1 MGQINTTPPQSS
13 AGSLTESLER
23 LAPYVLSI
31 VRIMVALLFLEHGLA
46 KLFGFPQ
53 QPTPPPELFSL
64 AWFSGAIELVGGALA
79 AVGLFTRAAAFI
91 MSGEMAVG
99 YFMAHAQRA
108 FFPILNQ
115 GELAALY
122 CFVFLYFA
130 FAGGGAWSLDNMM
143 SKPARTPA
151 QAR

>member
-46 KLFGFPQ
+46 KLFVFPQ
-53 QPTPPPELFSL
+53 QSTPPPELFSL
-64 AWFSGAIELVGGALA
+64 VWFSGAIELVGGAFA

-99 YFMAHAQRA
+99 YFMAHAPQS
-108 FFPILNQ
+108 FFPLINR
-115 GELAALY
+115 GDGAILY
-122 CFVFLYFA
+122 CFIFLYLF
-130 FAGGGAWSLDNMM
+130 FAGPGPWSLD
-143 SKPARTPA
+143 ALIWRRTG
-151 QAR
+151 QAL

>member
-1 MGQINTTPPQSS
+1 MDQINATPPQSS

-46 KLFGFPQ
+46 KLFDFPQ
-53 QPTPPPELFSL
+53 QPTPPPELFTL
-64 AWFSGAIELVGGALA
+64 VWFSGAIELVGGALA

-99 YFMAHAQRA
+99 YFMAHAPQS
-108 FFPILNQ
+108 FFPLINR
-115 GELAALY
+115 GDGAILY
-122 CFVFLYFA
+122 CFIFLYLF
-130 FAGGGAWSLDNMM
+130 FAGPGPWSLD
-143 SKPARTPA
+143 ALIWRRTG
-151 QAR
+151 QAL